1 MIDLAQRS
9 GPYEISLPYGLAVTM
24 KPPTAAGVAAAQSG
38 GPGARLRRSSDR
50 SGSHGSRI
58 GSGRASRP
66 LGGGRAGWLHQPQ
79 LIRELAIRH
88 IKGWTGVNTDWRKP
102 CGDRAGVAVVAA
114 IANGSPDIRV
124 YGSFVQEDEVMAEV
138 RETEEVRQ
146 WRAKVTTFNFD
157 VDCVGGTM
165 TGLLRRATELEQER
179 VALGLDD
186 MAVVDP
192 ASAQKLI
199 DRATALRGLASRD
212 PL

>member
-1 MIDLAQRS
+1 MTSASVYLECPQHEANRREHGLAQAMRR
-9 GPYEISLPYGLAVTM
+9 
-24 KPPTAAGVAAAQSG
+24 QSQ
-38 GPGARLRRSSDR
+38 LR
-50 SGSHGSRI
+50 
-58 GSGRASRP
+58 
-66 LGGGRAGWLHQPQ
+66 GGGCD
-79 LIRELAIRH
+79 RER
-88 IKGWTGVNTDWRKP
+88 VP
-102 CGDRAGVAVVAA
+102 E
-114 IANGSPDIRV
+114 DIRV
-124 YGSFVQEDEVMAEV
+124 YGSFVQEDGVMAEV

-165 TGLLRRATELEQER
+165 TGLLQRAMELEQER

-186 MAVVDP
+186 MAVVDA

>member
-1 MIDLAQRS
+1 MRR
-9 GPYEISLPYGLAVTM
+9 
-24 KPPTAAGVAAAQSG
+24 QS
-38 GPGARLRRSSDR
+38 RRR
-50 SGSHGSRI
+50 
-58 GSGRASRP
+58 
-66 LGGGRAGWLHQPQ
+66 GGGCD
-79 LIRELAIRH
+79 RER
-88 IKGWTGVNTDWRKP
+88 V
-102 CGDRAGVAVVAA
+102 
-114 IANGSPDIRV
+114 PDIRV
-124 YGSFVQEDEVMAEV
+124 YGSFVQEDGVMAEV
-138 RETEEVRQ
+138 LETEEVRQ